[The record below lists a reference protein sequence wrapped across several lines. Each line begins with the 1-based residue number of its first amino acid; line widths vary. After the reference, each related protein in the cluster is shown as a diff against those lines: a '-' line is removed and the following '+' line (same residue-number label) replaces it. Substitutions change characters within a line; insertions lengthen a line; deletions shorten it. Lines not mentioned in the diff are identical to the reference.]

1 MLILD
6 FHALYMSEIE
16 FWVNSGF
23 TQLDQIGWHNLY
35 HIDCTVLPLKI
46 QSNIFPFLRIFL
58 NVVIVVDF

>member
-23 TQLDQIGWHNLY
+23 TQLDQIVWHNLC
-35 HIDCTVLPLKI
+35 HIDFTVLPLKI
-46 QSNIFPFLRIFL
+46 QSKTRETKNLLYI
-58 NVVIVVDF
+58 DFSIK